1 MTQFAIERS
10 LHILGPVLGRKR
22 GVEVCIGGVAAC
34 TDGNTIW
41 LPALPLDDAEAAALG
56 FGLLFH
62 ETNHVRYTDFAVA
75 RGEGLVGALSNAL
88 EDIRIDGL
96 GHREYPGGRREEEQ
110 LVAALIRRGE
120 AKACA
125 KDDHPARILESY
137 VMWRLEYD
145 VLGIDAA
152 QGMAETAETLFRET
166 FKPGLQTKLDALM
179 FTVRD
184 CRSTSEVHE
193 LARRIGGML
202 EQEARDEE
210 TPQQKEKEQE
220 AQPEQ
225 QADGASVL
233 RQALDASPE
242 DHVSGIGELAQAAI
256 TAKAGEAPELN
267 LPMLRG
273 AAPAVAATSADGV
286 SFSTEVKA
294 ATNAL
299 RQRLAGL
306 LQAQTLCRRYPAVV
320 GRRIDTRRLCRF
332 EAGDARAFVR
342 ETAGSRTD
350 TAVQILVDRSGSMGS
365 SRSRKKSGAARPI
378 EVARAACY
386 ATSLALE
393 QVPGVAVAAAAF
405 PGDGDHDVI
414 VMGQFAQRIDRQA
427 GRFAVLE
434 AGGGTPMAE
443 AMLWGAGELLSQRN
457 PRRILLVA
465 TDGAYDEALGRL
477 MVARLEQA
485 GVEALGIGVH
495 CDVSH
500 LFARSRQI
508 SAIAELPTMMF
519 ELLLEAIE
527 HQSIAGSGRNRSRS

>member
-1 MTQFAIERS
+1 MGQFAIERS

-22 GVEVCIGGVAAC
+22 GVEVRIGGTAAC
-34 TDGNTIW
+34 TDGSTIW
-41 LPALPLDDAEAAALG
+41 LPALPLDDAEATTLG

-75 RGEGLVGALSNAL
+75 REEGLVGALTNAL

-152 QGMAETAETLFRET
+152 QGMAEAAEAIFRET

-179 FTVRD
+179 FEVRD
-184 CRSTSEVHE
+184 CCSTAEVHE
-193 LARRIGGML
+193 LAQRIGAML
-202 EQEARDEE
+202 EEEAREE
-210 TPQQKEKEQE
+210 EKPQPKEEE
-220 AQPEQ
+220 PQPEQ
-225 QADGASVL
+225 QQADSGSPL
-233 RQALDASPE
+233 RRALDASPE
-242 DHVSGIGELAQAAI
+242 DHASGIGELAQAAI

-273 AAPAVAATSADGV
+273 NASVVEPPSAEGAA
-286 SFSTEVKA
+286 FSTEVKA

-306 LQAQTLCRRYPAVV
+306 LQAQTLCRRHPAVV

-332 EAGDARAFVR
+332 EAGDPRVFVR
-342 ETAGSRTD
+342 ETVGLQTD
-350 TAVQILVDRSGSMGS
+350 TALQILVDRSGSMGS
-365 SRSRKKSGAARPI
+365 SRTRKNSGAARPV

-386 ATSLALE
+386 ATALALQ
-393 QVPGVAVAAAAF
+393 QVPDVAVAAAAF
-405 PGDGDHDVI
+405 PGDADHDVI
-414 VMGQFAQRIDRQA
+414 VMGQFARRIDRQA
-427 GRFAVLE
+427 GRFAALE

-443 AMLWGAGELLSQRN
+443 AMLWGAGELLAQRN
-457 PRRILLVA
+457 SRRLLLVA
-465 TDGAYDEALGRL
+465 TDGAYDEDLGRA
-477 MVARLEQA
+477 MVRRLERA
-485 GVEALGIGVH
+485 GIETLGIGIL
-495 CDVSH
+495 CDVSQ
-500 LFARSRQI
+500 LFARSRHI
-508 SAIAELPTMMF
+508 SAIGDLPAAMF
-519 ELLLEAIE
+519 ELLQEAIQ
-527 HQSIAGSGRNRSRS
+527 HRVLR

>member
-1 MTQFAIERS
+1 MRQFAIERS

-22 GVEVCIGGVAAC
+22 GVEVRIGGDAAC

-41 LPALPLDDAEAAALG
+41 LPALPLDDADAAALG

-62 ETNHVRYTDFAVA
+62 ETNHVRYTDFAVTK
-75 RGEGLVGALSNAL
+75 GEGLAGALTNAL

-96 GHREYPGGRREEEQ
+96 GHQEYPGGRREEEQ

-125 KDDHPARILESY
+125 NDDHPARILESY
-137 VMWRLEYD
+137 VMWRLECD
-145 VLGIDAA
+145 VLGIEAA
-152 QGMAETAETLFRET
+152 QGMAETAERLFRET

-179 FTVRD
+179 FGVRD
-184 CRSTSEVHE
+184 CRSTADVRA
-193 LARRIGGML
+193 LARRISDML
-202 EQEARDEE
+202 EKEARDEA
-210 TPQQKEKEQE
+210 TPQPKEQE
-220 AQPEQ
+220 GRPER
-225 QADGASVL
+225 QAVGPSPL
-233 RQALDASPE
+233 RQALDAAPE
-242 DHVSGIGELAQAAI
+242 DHASGIGELAQAAI
-256 TAKAGEAPELN
+256 NAKGREAPELN

-273 AAPAVAATSADGV
+273 KASSVPPTVVEGAV
-286 SFSTEVKA
+286 FSTEVKA

-306 LQAQTLCRRYPAVV
+306 LQAQALCRRYPGVT
-320 GRRIDTRRLCRF
+320 GKRIDTRRLCRF
-332 EAGDARAFVR
+332 ETGDARIFVR
-342 ETAGSRTD
+342 ETIGLRTD

-365 SRSRKKSGAARPI
+365 PRSRKKSSAPRPI

-386 ATSLALE
+386 ASALALQ

-405 PGDGDHDVI
+405 PGDGDQDVI
-414 VMGQFAQRIDRQA
+414 VMGQFAQRIDRHA

-443 AMLWGAGELLSQRN
+443 AMLWGAGELLAQRN

-465 TDGAYDEALGRL
+465 TDGAYDEALGQA
-477 MVARLEQA
+477 MVARLERA
-485 GVEALGIGVH
+485 GIEALGIGIH
-495 CDVSH
+495 CEVSH

-508 SAIAELPTMMF
+508 SAIAELPGAMF

-527 HQSIAGSGRNRSRS
+527 RPSVGRSATH